1 MRRLSLK
8 RSVPVEM
15 IAARDQIAP
24 ARAALKRSTAALAL
38 VVYLLVPPFNGGP
51 DSTACASGSTAA
63 CVRQTFNPAAPIGN
77 WRLLQAFDTAEACK
91 TFRDDRI
98 QMLEKCPGPQP
109 CPATPELIKFNLDM
123 IQQSRC
129 VSRDDLLKEVR

>member
-1 MRRLSLK
+1 MKPRH
-8 RSVPVEM
+8 
-15 IAARDQIAP
+15 A
-24 ARAALKRSTAALAL
+24 TALAM

-63 CVRQTFNPAAPIGN
+63 CLRQTLNPEAPIGE
-77 WRLLQAFDTAEACK
+77 WRLLQAFDTTEACK

-98 QMLEKCPGPQP
+98 QMLEKCPGPQGADSP
-109 CPATPELIKFNLDM
+109 CPATPELTRFNLDM

>member
-1 MRRLSLK
+1 VDERLRRNGLGGASLLTWVIMK
-8 RSVPVEM
+8 TRH
-15 IAARDQIAP
+15 A
-24 ARAALKRSTAALAL
+24 AALAL

-63 CVRQTFNPAAPIGN
+63 CLRQTFNPAAPIGD
-77 WRLLQAFDTAEACK
+77 WRLLEAFDTAEVCK

-98 QMLEKCPGPQP
+98 QMLEKCPRPQL
-109 CPATPELIKFNLDM
+109 CPATPELTRFNLDM

-129 VSRDDLLKEVR
+129 VSRDDLLKLNRR

>member
-1 MRRLSLK
+1 MAAHEATPRPRARPGRVSAAASFQRWPGFNSVRQRL
-8 RSVPVEM
+8 
-15 IAARDQIAP
+15 
-24 ARAALKRSTAALAL
+24 
-38 VVYLLVPPFNGGP
+38 N
-51 DSTACASGSTAA
+51 C
-63 CVRQTFNPAAPIGN
+63 CVRATDFQSPAPIGN
-77 WRLLQAFDTAEACK
+77 WRLLQDFDTAEACK

-109 CPATPELIKFNLDM
+109 CPATPELKRFNLDM